1 MWKYVV
7 IIAVTI
13 LAFLI
18 TSYPTDSASMDDDT
32 PQYLVESE
40 FKIKTPPLPK
50 SRPIKPLIFS
60 SPMDYTQSQ
69 FICLAK
75 NIYFE
80 ARGEEIAGQ
89 YAVGL
94 VTLNRVR
101 SKRFPN
107 TICGVVYQARYWN
120 NHPVRNRCHF
130 SWYCDGKSD
139 NPKELTAIDKAQWV
153 AWLVLN
159 GHVFDFTRGATH
171 YHANYVNPKWN
182 RHKEVKRIVQIDDH
196 IFYRWN

>member
-1 MWKYVV
+1 M
-7 IIAVTI
+7 IALKK
-13 LAFLI
+13 LAIFLPVLLFPLQ
-18 TSYPTDSASMDDDT
+18 TYADESAID
-32 PQYLVESE
+32 
-40 FKIKTPPLPK
+40 
-50 SRPIKPLIFS
+50 
-60 SPMDYTQSQ
+60 
-69 FICLAK
+69 CLTK

-80 ARGEEIAGQ
+80 AKNQSIAGQ
-89 YAVGL
+89 LAVAL
-94 VTLNRVR
+94 VVINRVKD
-101 SKRFPN
+101 KRFPK
-107 TICGVVYQARYWN
+107 TICAVIYEGPTYESWKTRQIPDLPKESRKYY
-120 NHPVRNRCHF
+120 PRRDRCQF